1 MVRSFVFTSFRGCGL
16 GDAKMK
22 YMTPAASMEAVWP
35 IEVEDFPAFIIAGD
49 KGINFFFGPAE
60 KAA

>member
-1 MVRSFVFTSFRGCGL
+1 MT
-16 GDAKMK
+16 

-35 IEVEDFPAFIIAGD
+35 IEVEDFPAFIVAGD
-49 KGINFFFGPAE
+49 KGINFFFGLAE